1 MTFVASDT
9 TVDDARTQFQL
20 AIKKYFNV
28 KTKSKKSRP
37 KKQPRLENSPS
48 PLLSQDLETISKCIV
63 YLQQPL
69 NYEPL
74 QVETVV
80 EVLRATLLCLEDL
93 YEYAPLAGLLPKH
106 PNENMEAGK
115 QVNELIATAEKHPVY
130 MVLLGV
136 VRRCVN
142 VACCSLGIDDCFPR
156 SMHVLVEWTRESPDS
171 AWLLAF
177 TSKVAPQAVTAF
189 SLRLLCEGEL
199 NPEDILLS
207 NLDAYLAAMSPSKI
221 ATSIRAFLHETIA
234 SKTPHSI
241 ASLIEICSYSPRV
254 VRACDSEFQNIFS
267 SELVSSLIILG
278 LQSNIDFQTKLSK
291 LLRDQLEAMIEM
303 PIHVIALMDR
313 LLMDVPEVAEC
324 TTKYLSSLVKWIR
337 NDESGLFSDRL
348 LPALPYIQKKN
359 PSSKVAS
366 QLVEAIAASVAS
378 NADRTQMACQAL
390 MILDDKDNISHS
402 SFTST
407 VPSAA
412 VCVDY
417 LASELRVPNTT
428 PLQNQKALSL
438 LRNIVVQNLSQEH
451 DAGNTAAECWKSL
464 EAVNK
469 ACAVDQWP
477 MLLNFADSSDQSVS
491 LSALQLLI
499 DIPYPLFED
508 PSWQYTCLHNLT
520 SLFFSLL
527 NKIADKN
534 ERTSQQLECV
544 KRIFD
549 RIMQEGGGVVSNPMS
564 VESTF
569 LSLFMDGILSAS
581 SPTTIP
587 HDVPF
592 EMNFFRGKSTK
603 AGSSNSQVFRK
614 LSATNCLLP
623 YDPFPTKKL
632 PVESSSQ
639 LDVFSQVQLIRS
651 TQPPHALP
659 APSQFESKLYSVR
672 VSEMETAINCS
683 QHAEDLLYRSLRLG
697 TFESSETSSVLMD
710 ILLER
715 TIPVSVFVPSDDQYR
730 DLLPERSNFDID
742 LRIEQWLYRYPIFL
756 PLVKSAVLS
765 SSPSVS
771 VRCLPLLK
779 SILVVL
785 INHWHAQRFQPNT
798 IQQEKN
804 LHFPPYFQ
812 LSHQL
817 QLSTEVMTILELS
830 GWLPEPLNLCALLFP
845 HVTALDVRTLLHSV
859 WMYLADHPPNKK
871 FSTKE
876 PIAMENYLIPLQ
888 NVVHRN
894 IQTIGPLYGYFA

>member
-1 MTFVASDT
+1 
-9 TVDDARTQFQL
+9 
-20 AIKKYFNV
+20 
-28 KTKSKKSRP
+28 
-37 KKQPRLENSPS
+37 
-48 PLLSQDLETISKCIV
+48 
-63 YLQQPL
+63 
-69 NYEPL
+69 
-74 QVETVV
+74 
-80 EVLRATLLCLEDL
+80 
-93 YEYAPLAGLLPKH
+93 
-106 PNENMEAGK
+106 MEAGK

-451 DAGNTAAECWKSL
+451 DA
-464 EAVNK
+464 V
-469 ACAVDQWP
+469 
-477 MLLNFADSSDQSVS
+477 
-491 LSALQLLI
+491 
-499 DIPYPLFED
+499 
-508 PSWQYTCLHNLT
+508 
-520 SLFFSLL
+520 
-527 NKIADKN
+527 
-534 ERTSQQLECV
+534 CV
-544 KRIFD
+544 FI
-549 RIMQEGGGVVSNPMS
+549 
-564 VESTF
+564 
-569 LSLFMDGILSAS
+569 
-581 SPTTIP
+581 
-587 HDVPF
+587 
-592 EMNFFRGKSTK
+592 
-603 AGSSNSQVFRK
+603 
-614 LSATNCLLP
+614 SAT
-623 YDPFPTKKL
+623 
-632 PVESSSQ
+632 
-639 LDVFSQVQLIRS
+639 
-651 TQPPHALP
+651 A
-659 APSQFESKLYSVR
+659 
-672 VSEMETAINCS
+672 
-683 QHAEDLLYRSLRLG
+683 
-697 TFESSETSSVLMD
+697 
-710 ILLER
+710 
-715 TIPVSVFVPSDDQYR
+715 
-730 DLLPERSNFDID
+730 FD
-742 LRIEQWLYRYPIFL
+742 
-756 PLVKSAVLS
+756 
-765 SSPSVS
+765 
-771 VRCLPLLK
+771 
-779 SILVVL
+779 
-785 INHWHAQRFQPNT
+785 
-798 IQQEKN
+798 
-804 LHFPPYFQ
+804 
-812 LSHQL
+812 
-817 QLSTEVMTILELS
+817 
-830 GWLPEPLNLCALLFP
+830 
-845 HVTALDVRTLLHSV
+845 
-859 WMYLADHPPNKK
+859 
-871 FSTKE
+871 
-876 PIAMENYLIPLQ
+876 
-888 NVVHRN
+888 
-894 IQTIGPLYGYFA
+894 

>member
-378 NADRTQMACQAL
+378 NADRTQM
-390 MILDDKDNISHS
+390 
-402 SFTST
+402 
-407 VPSAA
+407 V
-412 VCVDY
+412 
-417 LASELRVPNTT
+417 
-428 PLQNQKALSL
+428 
-438 LRNIVVQNLSQEH
+438 
-451 DAGNTAAECWKSL
+451 
-464 EAVNK
+464 
-469 ACAVDQWP
+469 
-477 MLLNFADSSDQSVS
+477 
-491 LSALQLLI
+491 
-499 DIPYPLFED
+499 
-508 PSWQYTCLHNLT
+508 
-520 SLFFSLL
+520 
-527 NKIADKN
+527 
-534 ERTSQQLECV
+534 
-544 KRIFD
+544 
-549 RIMQEGGGVVSNPMS
+549 
-564 VESTF
+564 
-569 LSLFMDGILSAS
+569 
-581 SPTTIP
+581 
-587 HDVPF
+587 
-592 EMNFFRGKSTK
+592 STK
-603 AGSSNSQVFRK
+603 KIS
-614 LSATNCLLP
+614 
-623 YDPFPTKKL
+623 
-632 PVESSSQ
+632 
-639 LDVFSQVQLIRS
+639 
-651 TQPPHALP
+651 
-659 APSQFESKLYSVR
+659 
-672 VSEMETAINCS
+672 
-683 QHAEDLLYRSLRLG
+683 
-697 TFESSETSSVLMD
+697 
-710 ILLER
+710 
-715 TIPVSVFVPSDDQYR
+715 
-730 DLLPERSNFDID
+730 
-742 LRIEQWLYRYPIFL
+742 
-756 PLVKSAVLS
+756 
-765 SSPSVS
+765 
-771 VRCLPLLK
+771 
-779 SILVVL
+779 
-785 INHWHAQRFQPNT
+785 
-798 IQQEKN
+798 
-804 LHFPPYFQ
+804 
-812 LSHQL
+812 
-817 QLSTEVMTILELS
+817 
-830 GWLPEPLNLCALLFP
+830 
-845 HVTALDVRTLLHSV
+845 
-859 WMYLADHPPNKK
+859 
-871 FSTKE
+871 
-876 PIAMENYLIPLQ
+876 
-888 NVVHRN
+888 
-894 IQTIGPLYGYFA
+894 